1 MNSKQQI
8 RHTTLLPE
16 LWGGFE
22 CTVNRLGD
30 SYMDQLEL
38 SGHAHRESDLELLR
52 DIGFKAVRY
61 PVLWE
66 RMAPNSLQQI
76 DWTWSDQRLHR
87 LRDLGI
93 RPIVG
98 LLHHGSGP
106 KYTNLLDPNFPEL
119 FAEYARAV
127 AERYPWMDAYTPV
140 NEPLTTARFS
150 ALYGHWY
157 PHAKDDRQFLHA
169 LLNECRATILAM
181 AEIRK
186 VNPCAQLIQT
196 EDLGKTHSTAQLA
209 YQADFENE
217 RRWLS
222 LDLLC
227 GRVDQKHPLRRR
239 LISMEITDRELD
251 WFPENKL
258 VPDILGF
265 NYYLSSERFL
275 DHRIHLYPG
284 CPVGGNGRDAYV
296 DVEAAR
302 VLKEGIS
309 GAGSLLR
316 EAWQRFTVPLAL
328 TELHNGCTREE
339 QARWFVEQ
347 YNSATA
353 LAIQGIDLRA
363 VTAWALLGSF
373 NWNTLVTQEGT
384 YESGVYDI
392 RAPQPRPTM
401 MVSLLR
407 DIACGKKP
415 NHPVLNSLGW
425 WHKPSRH
432 IPGVCYSGRS
442 APSQYPKTRSI
453 SKHAQPILIT
463 GRTGTLGRA
472 FARICADRGLEYELL
487 SRAQMD
493 IADLESVNAAIDR
506 WKPWA
511 IVNTAG
517 YVRVEDAELESE
529 RCMRENAIGPAVL
542 AAACESRGIKLVSFS
557 SDLVF
562 DGEKCTPYVESDSA
576 RPLNFYG
583 RSKAQAE
590 CAVLALSPRALMVR
604 TSAFFGPWDEYNF
617 VTTTLTSLIRGEEI
631 TAVSDYVVSP
641 TYIPDLVHATLDLLL
656 DDARGIWHLA
666 NRGAVTWSELAIT
679 AARMAGV
686 STARLTHSKN
696 SQWKSAAVKPRYSAL
711 GSERASLMPTLMDA
725 LERYFAHPELPWKV
739 AAQPLELEGDVAA

>member
-1 MNSKQQI
+1 MNSTQQI
-8 RHTTLLPE
+8 RQTTQLPE

-30 SYMDQLEL
+30 SYMDQMEL

-52 DIGFKAVRY
+52 EIGFKAVRY

-66 RMAPNSLQQI
+66 RLAPNNLQDI
-76 DWTWSDQRLHR
+76 DWNWSDRRLHK

-106 KYTNLLDPNFPEL
+106 KHTNLLDPRFPEL

-127 AERYPWMDAYTPV
+127 AERYPWVDAYTPV

-181 AEIRK
+181 TEIRK
-186 VNPCAQLIQT
+186 VNPRAQLIQT
-196 EDLGKTHSTAQLA
+196 EDLGKTHSTPQLA
-209 YQADFENE
+209 YQAEFENE
-217 RRWLS
+217 RRWLT

-227 GRVDQKHPLRRR
+227 GRVDQKYPLTCH
-239 LISMEITDRELD
+239 LKSMGITDRELE
-251 WFPENKL
+251 WFDENSL
-258 VPDILGF
+258 APDILGF
-265 NYYLSSERFL
+265 NYYLTSERFL
-275 DHRIHLYPG
+275 DHRIDLYPG

-302 VLKEGIS
+302 ILKEGIS
-309 GAGSLLR
+309 GAGALLR
-316 EAWQRFTVPLAL
+316 EAWQRFALPLAL
-328 TELHNGCTREE
+328 TEVHNGCTREE

-353 LAIQGIDLRA
+353 LAIQGIDVRA
-363 VTAWALLGSF
+363 VTAWALLGSH
-373 NWNTLVTQEGT
+373 NWNTLVTRDGI
-384 YESGVYDI
+384 YEPGVYDI
-392 RAPQPRPTM
+392 RAPKPHPTI
-401 MVSLLR
+401 MVSILS
-407 DIACGKKP
+407 DIARGKKP
-415 NHPVLNSLGW
+415 NHPVLNSAGW

-432 IPGVCYSGRS
+432 VFGVCYSGRS
-442 APSQYPKTRSI
+442 TPSHHPLTRSI
-453 SKHAQPILIT
+453 DKHTRPILIT

-472 FARICADRGLEYELL
+472 FARICTDRGLECELL

-517 YVRVEDAELESE
+517 YVRVDDAELESGQ
-529 RCMRENAIGPAVL
+529 CMRENAIGPAVL
-542 AAACESRGIKLVSFS
+542 AAACDTQGIKLVSFS

-562 DGEKCTPYVESDSA
+562 DGEKSTPYVESDPV
-576 RPLNFYG
+576 RPLNVYG
-583 RSKAQAE
+583 RSKAEAE
-590 CAVLALSPRALMVR
+590 CAVLALSPEALMIR

-617 VTTTLTSLIRGEEI
+617 VTATLKALIRGEET
-631 TAVSDYVVSP
+631 TAVSDYIVSP
-641 TYIPDLVHATLDLLL
+641 TYVPDLVHASLDLLL

-666 NRGAVTWSELAIT
+666 NPGAVTWSELAML

-696 SQWKSAAVKPRYSAL
+696 SLWKSAAVRPRYSAL
-711 GSERASLMPTLMDA
+711 ESERANIMPTLTNA
-725 LERYFAHPELPWKV
+725 LERYFAHPELPWKSV
-739 AAQPLELEGDVAA
+739 AQPLEFEGDVAA